1 MSDSND
7 PRVVDQLPSLPQ
19 RSADSHKGD
28 YGRVLIVA
36 GSRGMSGAACLA
48 GVAALRGGAGLVRVA
63 TPQGVCLAVAAYEP
77 SYLTYPLPEDHDG
90 RLAAAALPELLDLAK
105 ANDVIAIGPGIGQ
118 SPMISQ
124 AITSLLATLQKPTI
138 LDADGINALRGR
150 SEPIDALGPRAILT
164 PHPGEFARLLGTDI
178 ETVQAHRTEVAVEFS
193 HRHHCV
199 TVLKGHG
206 TVVTDGE
213 SVYINHTG
221 NPGMATGG
229 TGDVLTGL
237 IAALAAQGLHPFD
250 AAVLGVH
257 LHGLA
262 GDLAARELGQC
273 ALIASDLL
281 RFLPPAIRTVHP
293 KG

>member
-1 MSDSND
+1 MSDSNGS
-7 PRVVDQLPSLPQ
+7 RVVDELPSLPL
-19 RSADSHKGD
+19 RAADSHKGD
-28 YGRVLIVA
+28 YGRVLIIA

-63 TPQGVCLAVAAYEP
+63 TPQGVCSAVGGYEP

-105 ANDVIAIGPGIGQ
+105 ANDVVAIGPGLGQ
-118 SPMISQ
+118 SPMVSQ
-124 AITSLLATLQKPTI
+124 TITSLLATLQKPTI

-150 SEPIDALGPRAILT
+150 SEPIDALGSRAVLT

-178 ETVQAHRTEVAVEFS
+178 ETVQSHRTEVAVEFS
-193 HRHHCV
+193 RRHHNV

-213 SVYINHTG
+213 SVYINRTG

-237 IAALAAQGLHPFD
+237 IAALAAQGLRPFD
-250 AAVLGVH
+250 AAVLAVH

-262 GDLAARELGQC
+262 GDLAAREFGQT
-273 ALIASDLL
+273 AMIASDLL
-281 RFLPPAIRTVHP
+281 RVLPLAVRTIHP